1 MDKPYL
7 NHVRT
12 LHSHF
17 ENNFMEAYREL
28 SKSTRRKILPHLH
41 SLYRRWYYS
50 TFVEGTPFS
59 PANFMLS
66 ICEYFEIAEEVYPNP
81 KLRTPSKVM
90 GVDML
95 LTEYTVDKHP
105 VVLDIAEVIG
115 FSEPIIDI
123 HKDDCLTT
131 EQASALATK
140 LSLKDTNYAAFL
152 FEIAMRLG
160 LLEKVPALYVNRHQV
175 SEKWDDVSKLPS
187 RELLKLVV
195 SAAIDYASYGIHK
208 SCPLP
213 SPVLSPSFFKGLMA
227 NPLPVEEIV
236 FVAFKQNGINMN
248 EILSNNMLD
257 KDLDEMDADDETA
270 NLVHSSYM
278 LGLAI
283 DRYFLTPLGYFLR
296 VVCPMYSFPLMF
308 DEEVFGFMEVG
319 EDPLANFF
327 AFCAPAV
334 NFKLTKLGLELFEIA
349 PTPLN
354 SFIPNSIPFE
364 PLKDSVFQSEEAL
377 ESFIDMAGQLLPAM
391 LESIMRGQVYTFRVR
406 LVSKPSKWVHIQ
418 IFESSSLHD
427 FFLEISQMFELK
439 PTSEYSFFHDKTE
452 NFFAEYPSE
461 KRASRSKKP
470 RKNTETLLA
479 EVDFMHMKHMIL
491 AVFNQSVPFTQEL
504 PVVRFEIE
512 FLNVREPDFDED
524 YPRISRM
531 SKAMSGGKEA

>member
-17 ENNFMEAYREL
+17 ENNFMETYREL
-28 SKSTRRKILPHLH
+28 GKSTRRKILPHLH

-59 PANFMLS
+59 PANFMQS
-66 ICEYFEIAEEVYPNP
+66 ICEFFGKEEEIYPYP
-81 KLRTPSKVM
+81 LLRTPSKVM
-90 GVDML
+90 GVDMR
-95 LTEYTVDKHP
+95 LTEYTVDRHP
-105 VVLDIAEVIG
+105 VASDIAVVIEY
-115 FSEPIIDI
+115 SEPIIDI
-123 HKDDCLTT
+123 HQDDCLMTT
-131 EQASALATK
+131 QAAELATK
-140 LSLKDTNYAAFL
+140 LSLKDTGYAAFL
-152 FEIAMRLG
+152 FEIVMRLG
-160 LLEKVPALYVNRHQV
+160 LLEKVPALYVNRLQV
-175 SEKWDDVSKLPS
+175 SEKWDEVSKLQS

-195 SAAIDYASYGIHK
+195 TATIEYASYGIHK

-213 SPVLSPSFFKGLMA
+213 SPVLSPSFFHSLLA

-248 EILSNNMLD
+248 EILSSNILE

-270 NLVHSSYM
+270 NIVHSSYM
-278 LGLAI
+278 LGLAV
-283 DRYFLTPLGYFLR
+283 DRYFLTPLGHFLR
-296 VVCPMYSFPLMF
+296 IVCPMYNFPLEF

-319 EDPLANFF
+319 EDPIANFF

-334 NFKLTKLGLELFEIA
+334 NFKLTRLGLELLEIA
-349 PTPLN
+349 PTPMN

-391 LESIMRGQVYTFRVR
+391 LESIMRGQVYTLRVR
-406 LVSKPSKWVHIQ
+406 LVGKPSKWAHIQ
-418 IFESSSLHD
+418 IYENSSLHE
-427 FFLEISQMFELK
+427 FFLEISRLFELK
-439 PTSEYSFFHDKTE
+439 QTFEYSFFHDKTE

-479 EVDFMHMKHMIL
+479 EINFEHMKHMIL
-491 AVFNQSVPFTQEL
+491 AVFNQSVPFTQEP

-512 FLNVREPDFDED
+512 FLNVREPEFDEE
-524 YPRISRM
+524 YPRVSRL
-531 SKAMSGGKEA
+531 SKAMSGGKDN